1 MSFVLSVKDTDA
13 EPSGEVTSI
22 FMSDTEAI
30 EPLTSS
36 SPLIFS
42 GAREAAAADVV
53 VDAADDALDSVLVA
67 EPHATADRAVIP
79 TMASIG

>member
-1 MSFVLSVKDTDA
+1 MIFVESVKDTDA

-22 FMSDTEAI
+22 RIPDTEAI

-42 GAREAAAADVV
+42 GAWEAAAADVV
-53 VDAADDALDSVLVA
+53 VDAADDALGSVLVA
-67 EPHATADRAVIP
+67 ELHATADSAVIP
-79 TMASIG
+79 TIANIG